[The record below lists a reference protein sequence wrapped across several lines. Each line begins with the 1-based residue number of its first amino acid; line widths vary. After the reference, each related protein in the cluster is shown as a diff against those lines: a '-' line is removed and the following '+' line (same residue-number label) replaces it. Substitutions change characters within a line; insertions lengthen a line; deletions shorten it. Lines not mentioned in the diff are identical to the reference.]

1 MRPLWKRLPL
11 EGQSL
16 SPALYISFTTG
27 SNGYE
32 LLLTDLAHV
41 WSECLTRKQ
50 ILVNSSKY
58 DTTIDPNQDDD
69 QYFVLLQKIDDA
81 LSGKKGSRLSLRG
94 QKHGN
99 GLNLSTETDL
109 PSPLE
114 PLTWKMDLSQLPQA
128 AFTKHVFLPVLREAA
143 STESRMRSLIDKLRE
158 KDWALGKLC
167 DKIEASGIDLSTVF
181 PTLTGARHGRRESVF
196 SQASKMIKGVAP
208 FDENAWNSECME
220 QTPNESIKETIIK
233 DFSATESPLDLETV
247 ENINDDWW
255 TRIRD
260 SDSAIMGPVA
270 SHKVA
275 TKKPPPKP
283 AEEISTE
290 SDDDF
295 ETRQTPPR
303 FRKRPRAPSLA
314 GSEPESIPSLGKGK
328 TRESTAS
335 PEPPRPT
342 APPKQTKR
350 SKGLGIIGSKSSK
363 KELPAEGS
371 TGYDLSMQPE
381 KPKAKSSGFGRIG
394 GRKLK
399 APRVEDTNSDSST
412 ESDVPPGAFTKKPLA
427 QELSTDEADL
437 ALCPS
442 KPQKSKSTGREE
454 SDKPSPPPK
463 NKSTTAGAGRVLGQ
477 IGGKKKDKGPKPE
490 ESKSKSKQSPQEN
503 IDDTSTHDQ
512 VESSHATA
520 PKMAKRESKLGVIG
534 GGKSPRKQAATK
546 SQAII
551 PSTAT
556 RKDEASDKG
565 NGPISIKT
573 EQSEAPQRSKSPTPQ
588 IQAPQKEGSVPTN
601 ETPEE
606 RANRKREELRRQLE
620 SKSGPAKKKRRF

>member
-295 ETRQTPPR
+295 EV
-303 FRKRPRAPSLA
+303 